1 MKDVLVRECE
11 DFDEAQA
18 LKGITFEAFKTKQLA
33 AGFDEVIERSW
44 QPNTVLDT
52 HTHPFAVDAL
62 VVQGEM
68 WLTVNGQTQH
78 LLPQD
83 RFTLAR
89 EVPREE
95 RYGAQGATY
104 WVARKNS

>member
-1 MKDVLVRECE
+1 MT
-11 DFDEAQA
+11 AQ
-18 LKGITFEAFKTKQLA
+18 TFESFKTKQLE
-33 AGFDEVIERSW
+33 AGFDEVIERTW

-78 LLPQD
+78 LMPQD

-89 EVPREE
+89 DVAHEE
-95 RYGAQGATY
+95 RYGAEGATY
-104 WVARKNS
+104 WVARKSS

>member
-1 MKDVLVRECE
+1 MTTLTFE
-11 DFDEAQA
+11 DFKA
-18 LKGITFEAFKTKQLA
+18 KQLTD
-33 AGFDEVIERSW
+33 GFDEVIERSW

-52 HTHPFAVDAL
+52 HTHPFSVDAL

-68 WLTVNGQTQH
+68 WLTVNGQTRH
-78 LLPQD
+78 LLPND

-89 EVPREE
+89 DVPHEE

-104 WVARKNS
+104 WVARKSS

>member
-1 MKDVLVRECE
+1 MTNT
-11 DFDEAQA
+11 
-18 LKGITFEAFKTKQLA
+18 TFESFKATQLA

-68 WLTVNGQTQH
+68 WLTIDGKTQH

-89 EVPREE
+89 DVPHEE

-104 WVARKNS
+104 WVARKTT

>member
-1 MKDVLVRECE
+1 MT
-11 DFDEAQA
+11 AP
-18 LKGITFEAFKTKQLA
+18 TFEAFKTKQLA
-33 AGFDEVIERSW
+33 AGFDEVIERTW

-83 RFTLAR
+83 RFVLAR
-89 EVPREE
+89 EVPHEE

-104 WVARKNS
+104 WVARKNA

>member
-1 MKDVLVRECE
+1 MTT
-11 DFDEAQA
+11 Q
-18 LKGITFEAFKTKQLA
+18 TFESFKTKQLE
-33 AGFDEVIERSW
+33 AGFDEVIERTW

-78 LLPQD
+78 LMPKD

-89 EVPREE
+89 DVPHEE
-95 RYGAQGATY
+95 RYGEQGATY
-104 WVARKNS
+104 WVARKSS

>member
-1 MKDVLVRECE
+1 MTT
-11 DFDEAQA
+11 Q
-18 LKGITFEAFKTKQLA
+18 TFESFKTKQLE
-33 AGFDEVIERSW
+33 AGFDEVIERTW

-68 WLTVNGQTQH
+68 WLTVNGQTHH

-89 EVPREE
+89 DVAHEE
-95 RYGAQGATY
+95 LYGAEGATY
-104 WVARKNS
+104 WVARKSS

>member
-1 MKDVLVRECE
+1 MTTT
-11 DFDEAQA
+11 
-18 LKGITFEAFKTKQLA
+18 TFEAFKAKHLA

-78 LLPQD
+78 LVAKD

-89 EVPREE
+89 DVAHEE

-104 WVARKNS
+104 WVARKNT

>member
-1 MKDVLVRECE
+1 MTT
-11 DFDEAQA
+11 Q
-18 LKGITFEAFKTKQLA
+18 TFESFKTKQLE
-33 AGFDEVIERSW
+33 AGFDEVIERTW

-83 RFTLAR
+83 SFTLAR
-89 EVPREE
+89 DVPHEE
-95 RYGAQGATY
+95 RYGPEGATY
-104 WVARKNS
+104 WVARKTTA

>member
-1 MKDVLVRECE
+1 MT
-11 DFDEAQA
+11 AQ
-18 LKGITFEAFKTKQLA
+18 TFESFKTKQLE
-33 AGFDEVIERSW
+33 AGFDEVIERTW

-68 WLTVNGQTQH
+68 WLTVSGQTQH
-78 LLPQD
+78 LMPQD

-89 EVPREE
+89 DVAHEE
-95 RYGAQGATY
+95 RYGAEGATY
-104 WVARKNS
+104 WVARKSS

>member
-1 MKDVLVRECE
+1 MT
-11 DFDEAQA
+11 AQ
-18 LKGITFEAFKTKQLA
+18 TFESFKTKQLE
-33 AGFDEVIERSW
+33 AGFDEVIERTW

-83 RFTLAR
+83 NFTLAR
-89 EVPREE
+89 VPM
-95 RYGAQGATY
+95 
-104 WVARKNS
+104 

>member
-1 MKDVLVRECE
+1 MTT
-11 DFDEAQA
+11 Q
-18 LKGITFEAFKTKQLA
+18 TFEAFKTKQLE
-33 AGFDEVIERSW
+33 AGFDEVIERTW

-89 EVPREE
+89 DVAHEE
-95 RYGAQGATY
+95 LYGAEGATY
-104 WVARKNS
+104 WVARKSS

>member
-1 MKDVLVRECE
+1 MTT
-11 DFDEAQA
+11 Q
-18 LKGITFEAFKTKQLA
+18 TFESFKTKQLE
-33 AGFDEVIERSW
+33 AGFDEVIERTW

-78 LLPQD
+78 LLPQH

-89 EVPREE
+89 DVPHEE
-95 RYGAQGATY
+95 RYGAEGATY
-104 WVARKNS
+104 WVARKSS

>member
-1 MKDVLVRECE
+1 MTT
-11 DFDEAQA
+11 Q
-18 LKGITFEAFKTKQLA
+18 TFESFKTKQLE
-33 AGFDEVIERSW
+33 AGFDEVIERTW

-89 EVPREE
+89 DVAHEE
-95 RYGAQGATY
+95 RYGEQGATY
-104 WVARKNS
+104 WVARKSS

>member
-1 MKDVLVRECE
+1 MTTT
-11 DFDEAQA
+11 
-18 LKGITFEAFKTKQLA
+18 TFEAFKAKHLA

-78 LLPQD
+78 LVAQD

-89 EVPREE
+89 EVPHEE

-104 WVARKNS
+104 WVARKNT

>member
-1 MKDVLVRECE
+1 MTTL
-11 DFDEAQA
+11 
-18 LKGITFEAFKTKQLA
+18 TFEEFKSNQLT

-68 WLTVNGQTQH
+68 WLTVNGHTQH
-78 LLPQD
+78 LLPQS

-89 EVPREE
+89 DVPHAE

-104 WVARKNS
+104 WVARKTA

>member
-1 MKDVLVRECE
+1 MTTP
-11 DFDEAQA
+11 
-18 LKGITFEAFKTKQLA
+18 TFEAFKTKQLA

-68 WLTVNGQTQH
+68 WLTVNGKTQH

-89 EVPREE
+89 EVPHEE